1 MLTLCVLIRHY
12 YDNCIIV
19 CLFNFRALQM
29 EAEDYSEEA
38 ALNSLKQ
45 ARLEQDI
52 LHLEQ
57 DIQYVKN
64 MDPTEKEQLQFALK
78 K

>member
-1 MLTLCVLIRHY
+1 
-12 YDNCIIV
+12 
-19 CLFNFRALQM
+19 M